1 MEFNESRNIFL
12 QIADWLCDQ
21 ILREKFPPGERVP
34 SVRELA
40 EEMEVNR
47 NTVMRTYSILQD
59 QGILDNKRGIGFFV
73 ADNAPQKIHKRQKA
87 DFLAHELP
95 QLIHRVKVLGLSAMD
110 LKPLLKII
118 DENNHK
124 IEHDGKRHT
133 GE

>member
-12 QIADWLCDQ
+12 QIADWLCEQ
-21 ILREKFPPGERVP
+21 ILQKKFAPGDRVP

-73 ADNAPQKIHKRQKA
+73 AEKAALKIHQRQKEE
-87 DFLAHELP
+87 FLQQELP
-95 QLIHRVKVLGLSAMD
+95 LLVHKVKLLQLSHDD
-110 LKPLLKII
+110 LKPLLNALKETTN
-118 DENNHK
+118 ENQQ
-124 IEHDGKRHT
+124 
-133 GE
+133 

>member
-12 QIADWLCDQ
+12 QIADWLCEQ
-21 ILREKFPPGERVP
+21 ILQKKFAPGDRVP

-73 ADNAPQKIHKRQKA
+73 AEKAALKIHQRQKEA
-87 DFLAHELP
+87 FLQQELP
-95 QLIHRVKVLGLSAMD
+95 QLVHKVKLLQLSKDD
-110 LKPLLKII
+110 LKPILNALKETTNE
-118 DENNHK
+118 DQQ
-124 IEHDGKRHT
+124 
-133 GE
+133 